1 MTVTLIAPLLP
12 PTTRTASRP
21 VLVHDVRR
29 VADDV
34 LAVVLVAEESET
46 LPPWEPGSHIDVH
59 LPSGTVRQ
67 YSLCSDPDDLSRYRI
82 AVLREPFGRGGSE
95 EMHQSVSRGARL
107 RISAPRN
114 AFPLVDAPDY
124 RLIAGGIG
132 ITPILAMARALD
144 ARARPARL
152 LYIGASR
159 SRMALVDE
167 LRDLTSVAVSVV
179 ATDEI
184 GRPDIARF
192 AVGAGPAAVYACGPD
207 RLLDAVAEACRQAP
221 PGGGLHLERF
231 TAAPP
236 PVDDTGEGFAVEL
249 ARQQRTIQVNP
260 GATILEA
267 LRGNGVDVLSSCEQ
281 GICGTCETPVLA
293 GDIDHRDDIL
303 TDEEKRD
310 GRTMM
315 VCVSRC
321 AGRQLVLDI

>member
-1 MTVTLIAPLLP
+1 
-12 PTTRTASRP
+12 
-21 VLVHDVRR
+21 
-29 VADDV
+29 V
-34 LAVVLVAEESET
+34 LAVVLAAEENET
-46 LPPWEPGSHIDVH
+46 LPPWEPGSHIDVR

-67 YSLCSDPDDLSRYRI
+67 YSLCSDPADLSCYRI

-95 EMHQSVSRGARL
+95 EMHQAVGRGTRL

-114 AFPLVDAPDY
+114 TFPLVDAPGY

-132 ITPILAMARALD
+132 ITPLLAMARALD
-144 ARARPARL
+144 VRARPGRL

-184 GRPDIARF
+184 GRPDIGRF
-192 AVGAGPAAVYACGPD
+192 AAGAGPAAVYACGPG
-207 RLLDAVAEACRQAP
+207 RLLDAVAEACRPAP

-236 PVDDTGEGFAVEL
+236 RVDDTGEGFAVEL
-249 ARQQRTIQVNP
+249 ARQHRTIQVNP
-260 GATILEA
+260 GTTILAA
-267 LRGNGVDVLSSCEQ
+267 LRCGGVDVLSSCEQ
-281 GICGTCETPVLA
+281 GICGTCETAVLS

-303 TDEEKRD
+303 TEQEKRD

-321 AGRQLVLDI
+321 AGRRLVLDI

>member
-1 MTVTLIAPLLP
+1 MTATLTAPLLP
-12 PTTRTASRP
+12 PTARAATRT
-21 VLVHDVRR
+21 VLVRDVSR
-29 VADDV
+29 VADEV
-34 LAVVLVAEESET
+34 LAVVLAAEDNDM

-59 LPSGTVRQ
+59 LPSGIVRQ
-67 YSLCSDPDDLSRYRI
+67 YSLCSDPADLSCYRI
-82 AVLREPFGRGGSE
+82 AVLREPAGRGGSKE
-95 EMHQSVSRGARL
+95 VHQVIGRGTRL

-114 AFPLVDAPDY
+114 TFPLVDAPEY

-159 SRMALVDE
+159 SRMALADE

-179 ATDEI
+179 PTDEI

-192 AVGAGPAAVYACGPD
+192 AAGAGSAAVYACGPG
-207 RLLDAVAEACRQAP
+207 RLLDAVAAACRPAP

-231 TAAPP
+231 TAAPA
-236 PVDDTGEGFAVEL
+236 PVDEGGEGFAVEL

-260 GATILEA
+260 GITILEA
-267 LRGNGVDVLSSCEQ
+267 LRGSGVDMLSSCEQ
-281 GICGTCETPVLA
+281 GICGTCETAVLA

-303 TDEEKRD
+303 TEEEKCG

-321 AGRQLVLDI
+321 AGRRLVLDI

>member
-1 MTVTLIAPLLP
+1 MTATLIAPLLP
-12 PTTRTASRP
+12 PTTRTATRP

-34 LAVVLVAEESET
+34 LAVALVAEESET

-67 YSLCSDPDDLSRYRI
+67 YSLCSDPADLSRYRI
-82 AVLREPFGRGGSE
+82 AILREPFGRGGSE
-95 EMHQSVSRGARL
+95 EMHQSVSHGARL

-114 AFPLVDAPDY
+114 TFPLVDAPDY

-132 ITPILAMARALD
+132 ITPLLAMARALD

-159 SRMALVDE
+159 SRMALADE

-179 ATDEI
+179 AADEI

-192 AVGAGPAAVYACGPD
+192 AAGAGPAAVYACGPD
-207 RLLDAVAEACRQAP
+207 RLLDAVTEACRQAP

-236 PVDDTGEGFAVEL
+236 AVDDSGEGFAVEL
-249 ARQQRTIQVNP
+249 ARQHRTIQVNP
-260 GATILEA
+260 GTTILEA
-267 LRGNGVDVLSSCEQ
+267 LRGSGVGVLSSCEQ
-281 GICGTCETPVLA
+281 GICGTCETAVLA
-293 GDIDHRDDIL
+293 GDVDHRDDIL

-321 AGRQLVLDI
+321 AGRRLVLDI

>member
-1 MTVTLIAPLLP
+1 MTATLIAPLPP
-12 PTTRTASRP
+12 PTTRTATRP
-21 VLVHDVRR
+21 VLVHGVRR

-34 LAVVLVAEESET
+34 LAVVLAAEESET

-67 YSLCSDPDDLSRYRI
+67 YSLCSDPDDLSCYRI
-82 AVLREPFGRGGSE
+82 AILREPAGRGGSAE
-95 EMHQSVSRGARL
+95 VHQSVSRGTRL

-114 AFPLVDAPDY
+114 TFPLVDAPAY

-132 ITPILAMARALD
+132 ITPLLAMARVLD

-152 LYIGASR
+152 LYVGRSR
-159 SRMALVDE
+159 SRMALADE
-167 LRDLTSVAVSVV
+167 LLHLTSVAVSVV